1 MDVIDKATAN
11 KKARDERK
19 VAYMR
24 GIVDRYAARFR
35 AVAGHDALSVAR
47 DAHGTMD
54 EVLQRD
60 RARDAASEA
69 IRCRRGCSHC
79 CHGPVE
85 IWPQEAALLVS
96 AARDAGLELD
106 RAQLERQNRHSIDTW
121 RQQPRADWACVF
133 LDEKGACRV
142 YESRPNACRKL
153 LVVSEPALCDAEHHA
168 ADSVEQWFSWDA
180 EMLETAAQEV
190 YGRGLMPRLLLDAL
204 KSY

>member
-1 MDVIDKATAN
+1 
-11 KKARDERK
+11 
-19 VAYMR
+19 
-24 GIVDRYAARFR
+24 
-35 AVAGHDALSVAR
+35 
-47 DAHGTMD
+47 
-54 EVLQRD
+54 
-60 RARDAASEA
+60 
-69 IRCRRGCSHC
+69 
-79 CHGPVE
+79 
-85 IWPQEAALLVS
+85 
-96 AARDAGLELD
+96 
-106 RAQLERQNRHSIDTW
+106 
-121 RQQPRADWACVF
+121 VF